1 MRTGTFLSRIGWGSG
16 WTFRSPAASR
26 SARAFRP
33 LTAFRSGR
41 AIRGRA
47 LVSVFVLAISGLAFM
62 APSSDALMQKATLAQ
77 LTEGSAGIIQGKVTD
92 VTSQWDAKG
101 KTIFTY
107 VTVTVDQ
114 WFKGTGPKAV
124 TIRVPGGEVDGVG
137 LMVEDTPAFKKGET
151 VITFLEPTEEQSVM
165 KIKGLFQGKFT
176 VEKGKVREAGL
187 PLGDFVQRVKSI
199 VKAQEKKAQEK

>member
-1 MRTGTFLSRIGWGSG
+1 MGRR
-16 WTFRSPAASR
+16 
-26 SARAFRP
+26 
-33 LTAFRSGR
+33 AFRSGR
-41 AIRGRA
+41 VFRA
-47 LVSVFVLAISGLAFM
+47 GAVAAAFVLALSVVALM
-62 APSSDALMQKATLAQ
+62 APQSYALMQKATLAQ
-77 LTEGSAGIIQGKVTD
+77 LASGSTGIIQGKVTD
-92 VTSQWDAKG
+92 VVSRWDAGG

-137 LMVEDTPAFKKGET
+137 LMVEDTPAFAKGET
-151 VITFLEPTEEQSVM
+151 VITFLEPSQEQSVM
-165 KIKGLFQGKFT
+165 KVKGLFQGKFT
-176 VEKGKVREAGL
+176 VENGKVREAGL